1 MEIVQSIEGLFEV
14 SCVNLFESLNCTVRR
29 IENAQNELS
38 DGPIACIDAGSSD
51 LELITGL
58 QLPMSVLALTY
69 PVESDIREI
78 GDEYLED
85 WIGELS
91 NQLMGRLKTELSD
104 HDCQVILGLPITC
117 YGDDINPL
125 SEVCYKRALYFE
137 LDGEVCVCYIAVEA
151 FADNMVFSVKE
162 DRAAGE
168 LLRGELELF

>member
-14 SCVNLFESLNCTVRR
+14 VCVNLFESLNCTVRR
-29 IENAQNELS
+29 IESAQNEIM
-38 DGPIACIDAGSSD
+38 DAPIACIDAGSSG
-51 LELITGL
+51 LELMTGL

-69 PVESDIREI
+69 PGEGDIGTVGEAH
-78 GDEYLED
+78 LED

-91 NQLMGRLKTELSD
+91 NQLIGRLKIELSD
-104 HDCQVILGLPITC
+104 HDCQVILGLPTTC
-117 YGDDINPL
+117 YGHDVSPL
-125 SEVCYKRALYFE
+125 SDICYKRALYFE

-168 LLRGELELF
+168 LLRGELEMF